1 MTKIKKPAF
10 HNAPPQGLP
19 DGAPPEAVRAE
30 FAKRLQTAMVA
41 KGWTQS
47 ELARRAAL
55 HMPDKKF
62 GRDNVSNYIRGT
74 TMPGPANLNALAKV
88 LGMAAKELV
97 PSRGLPSVD
106 DRMPPPL
113 DVKELSDGR
122 AWLRVNQA
130 VDWNTAMQVVA
141 LLKRAAA

>member
-10 HNAPPQGLP
+10 HNAAPQGLP
-19 DGAPPEAVRAE
+19 QGAPPEAVKTE
-30 FAKRLQTAMVA
+30 FARRVQAAMVN
-41 KGWTQS
+41 KGWNQS

-74 TMPGPANLNALAKV
+74 SMPGPTHLNALARA
-88 LGMAAKELV
+88 LGVQAKELV
-97 PSRGLPSVD
+97 PARGMPSAD
-106 DRMPPPL
+106 DKAPPL
-113 DVKELSDGR
+113 DVKDLTDGR

-130 VDWNTAMQVVA
+130 VD
-141 LLKRAAA
+141 